1 MYICA
6 RPRSFKKINMKN
18 KKLTINENQKK
29 IMEMNNQCTRHLAF
43 TLTRIIN
50 SSKRKKNYLIMC
62 QSVRNI
68 KTAR

>member
-18 KKLTINENQKK
+18 KKLTINENPKK

-50 SSKRKKNYLIMC
+50 SSKRKKKLSNNVSKC
-62 QSVRNI
+62 Q
-68 KTAR
+68 KY